1 MSKIAK
7 NYEIS
12 YEGDL
17 SVKMTHLKSETTI
30 YSDAPIDNNGKG
42 ASFSP
47 TDLLVN
53 ALVSC
58 VLTIIGIH
66 FNKKNKSITKITADT
81 QKVMYS
87 EPRRVGEIL
96 IEFDFG
102 ENNFDDK
109 DLAIIKRIIETC
121 PVTLSVSKEIKIFTN
136 LDD

>member
-81 QKVMYS
+81 QRVMYS
-87 EPRRVGEIL
+87 EPRRVGEIH

-121 PVTLSVSKEIKIFTN
+121 PSH
-136 LDD
+136 

>member
-1 MSKIAK
+1 MTKIDK

-17 SVKMTHLKSETTI
+17 RVKMTHLKSGTTF
-30 YSDAPIDNNGKG
+30 YSDAPTDNNGKG
-42 ASFSP
+42 ESFSP

-66 FNKKNKSITKITADT
+66 FKKKDRNIKRINAGTK
-81 QKVMYS
+81 KVMYAD
-87 EPRRVGEIL
+87 PRRVGEVL

-102 ENNFDDK
+102 ENEFDER
-109 DLAIIKRIIETC
+109 DLIAIKKIVESC
-121 PVTLSVSKEIKIFTN
+121 PVTLSINTDIKIQTN
-136 LDD
+136 L